1 MASALSWHSPPKEKK
16 LLDNASLQTLPV
28 GYHCSTH
35 LHRTME
41 LFICLRGKLTFSVL
55 NLTQTIQPGEYVVVF
70 SNTPHSASVCEED
83 CTILQIHFH
92 SRVLLDMLPRSTRP
106 SSPSPLSWKSSLES
120 GNTSRGRTPSFF
132 SPASR
137 ESAPSSPIPRSTLTI
152 CSTSIWHS

>member
-41 LFICLRGKLTFSVL
+41 LFICLQGKLTFSVL
-55 NLTQTIQPGEYVVVF
+55 NLTQTIQPGEYVVIF
-70 SNTPHSASVCEED
+70 SNTPHSAAV
-83 CTILQIHFH
+83 
-92 SRVLLDMLPRSTRP
+92 
-106 SSPSPLSWKSSLES
+106 SSPSPLSWKLSSES
-120 GNTSRGRTPSFF
+120 GNTSRVKTRSF
-132 SPASR
+132 SNPALR

-152 CSTSIWHS
+152 CSISTWPS